1 MKKLIVP
8 ISLVV
13 MALAVAAMLPA
24 LVSAETT
31 SDRSSL
37 CYTFTKN
44 FGVGSEGEH
53 VARLT
58 QALIKDGVLSG
69 VEKVFDEDLAAAVVK
84 FQNKY
89 GIPTTGYVGPLTR
102 AKLNSLYGCGTQ
114 GNSTGVRY
122 ECPPGYVCT
131 PVGQQTSTTLCPV
144 GFTCTANSSTHLEN
158 STEKGDAAYN
168 FFVTLLRRVPD
179 TQGSGWNYF
188 KYYSGSIDQMRQE
201 FLSGIEYTTKQ
212 KVIQIFKD
220 VYNREPDDLELTKW
234 YYIAEYNG
242 YNVDVV
248 RSALKGYTPTTYV
261 TPVQTT
267 STCPTGF
274 TCSESTFVTPVNPGP
289 VAVPVITPV
298 NPGPSPVSYL
308 PVAKILISGE
318 KSHAYNVGETNH
330 FEWMS
335 KFGDSFSSYSKAN
348 NPTQCGEG
356 PWVAT
361 TDHGTS
367 DTYLGSQW
375 AGCVWT
381 VTYVVNSSRTGQS
394 ASDSVTVTV
403 NPLSS
408 GTTSVSGSR
417 DAARQ

>member
-1 MKKLIVP
+1 
-8 ISLVV
+8 

-24 LVSAETT
+24 LVSAET
-31 SDRSSL
+31 SSTRDS
-37 CYTFTKN
+37 CYTFSKN

-53 VARLT
+53 VTRLT
-58 QALIKDGVLSG
+58 QALIKDGVLSN
-69 VEKVFDEDLAAAVVK
+69 VEKIFDEDLAGAIVK

-114 GNSTGVRY
+114 GNSTSVRY
-122 ECPPGYVCT
+122 ECPPGYICT
-131 PVGQQTSTTLCPV
+131 PVGQNTSTTLCPV
-144 GFTCTANSSTHLEN
+144 GFTCTSNNSSHLDN

-168 FFVTLLRRVPD
+168 FFVTLLHRVPD
-179 TQGSGWNYF
+179 TQGPGWNYF

-212 KVIQIFKD
+212 KIIQIFRD

-234 YYIAEYNG
+234 YYVAEYNG

-248 RSALKGYTPTTYV
+248 RAALKGYTPTTYV
-261 TPVQTT
+261 TPVRSSDTCPAGYTCSVNTPVTQTT
-267 STCPTGF
+267 PVTQDPT
-274 TCSESTFVTPVNPGP
+274 
-289 VAVPVITPV
+289 
-298 NPGPSPVSYL
+298 PVSYP
-308 PVAKILISGE
+308 PVAKILIAGQ
-318 KSHAYNVGETNH
+318 KSYTYNVGDINH

-356 PWVAT
+356 TWVAN

-367 DTYLGSQW
+367 DTYLSPQW

-381 VTYVVNSSRTGQS
+381 VTYVVKNSQTGKT
-394 ASDSVTVTV
+394 ATDSVVVTV
-403 NPLSS
+403 NPSNS
-408 GTTSVSGSR
+408 NTTTNANGR
-417 DAARQ
+417 DDARQ